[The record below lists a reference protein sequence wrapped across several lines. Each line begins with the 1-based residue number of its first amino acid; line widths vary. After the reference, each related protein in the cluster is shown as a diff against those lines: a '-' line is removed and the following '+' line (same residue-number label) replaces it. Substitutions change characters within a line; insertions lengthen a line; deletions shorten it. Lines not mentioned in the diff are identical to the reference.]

1 MTYSEF
7 IALKGG
13 YAADSHQFRNKD
25 ESKPHVRS
33 SNTPDSVDW
42 TQQGVVNA
50 VKDQQQCGSCWAFS
64 TIGSLE
70 ARWNIKNGFNTD
82 ATRVNLS
89 EQQIVDCDIHGQ
101 DQGCNGGLMD
111 NAFT

>member
-1 MTYSEF
+1 M
-7 IALKGG
+7 
-13 YAADSHQFRNKD
+13 
-25 ESKPHVRS
+25 SKTHVRS

-42 TQQGVVNA
+42 TKQGVVND

-70 ARWNIKNGFNTD
+70 ARWNIKNGLKTAD
-82 ATRVNLS
+82 TRVNLS
-89 EQQIVDCDIHGQ
+89 EQQLVDCDRSQ

-111 NAFT
+111 NAFTYLKGTGIEREVDYP